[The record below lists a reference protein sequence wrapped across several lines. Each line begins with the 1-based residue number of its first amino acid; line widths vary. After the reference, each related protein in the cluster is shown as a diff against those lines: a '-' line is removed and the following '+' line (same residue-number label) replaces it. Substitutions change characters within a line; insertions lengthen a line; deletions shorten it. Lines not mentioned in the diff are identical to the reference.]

1 MRYKYLGIMLVI
13 LKIYFAKKL
22 RIAQRRKTYLVKTK
36 DHDSK
41 THLEIESK
49 FRESGHDYEEEE
61 GKLEKELAK
70 LEAHPWLNQGGAKL
84 TNGND
89 YSLKVSSDESC

>member
-22 RIAQRRKTYLVKTK
+22 RIAQRRKSYLVKTK

-41 THLEIESK
+41 THLEV
-49 FRESGHDYEEEE
+49 SGS
-61 GKLEKELAK
+61 G
-70 LEAHPWLNQGGAKL
+70 LNSIRL
-84 TNGND
+84 
-89 YSLKVSSDESC
+89 